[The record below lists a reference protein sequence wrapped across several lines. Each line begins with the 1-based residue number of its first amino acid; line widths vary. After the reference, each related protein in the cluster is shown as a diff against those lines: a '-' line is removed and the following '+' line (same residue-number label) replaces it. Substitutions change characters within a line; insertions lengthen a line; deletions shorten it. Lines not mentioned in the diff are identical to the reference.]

1 MIGYVPS
8 ERHQDIHYNTA
19 MIAIHPEQPLD
30 YPAIFE
36 VNKLAFGKEN
46 EARLVETLRQSH
58 GFIAELSLVTA
69 LDNQIVGHILF
80 SPVVIETSIGDRP
93 VLALAPLAVRPDFQN
108 QGIGSELVRQG
119 LEACHRL
126 GHRIVV
132 VLGHSNFYPR
142 FGFVPARPRGV
153 TAPFPVPDEAWM
165 VLELQPG
172 ALSGVQGTVRFP
184 PAFDDV

>member
-1 MIGYVPS
+1 MVTI
-8 ERHQDIHYNTA
+8 R
-19 MIAIHPEQPLD
+19 PEQPLD

-36 VNKLAFGKEN
+36 VNKLAFDNEN
-46 EARLVETLRQSH
+46 EPRLVETLRH
-58 GFIAELSLVTA
+58 APGFLPELSLVA
-69 LDNQIVGHILF
+69 VLENQIVGHILF
-80 SPVVIETSIGDRP
+80 SPVVIGTSSGDRSI
-93 VLALAPLAVRPDFQN
+93 LALAPVAVRQDFQN
-108 QGIGSELVRQG
+108 RGIGSELIRQG
-119 LEACHRL
+119 LEACRRL

-142 FGFVPARPRGV
+142 FGFKPARPRGV